1 MPIVDLF
8 WARDRDVDIHVI
20 AGAPSPDLRVGHLV
34 LEKDDGTTDF
44 AKNYLDTNADT
55 TVTFTPRF
63 KGVVAGNTVTGHGI
77 TFDTT
82 TGVATLANA
91 LPSPRKSNFIVE
103 VVARDAA
110 SGDEIDRDEIRYH
123 VHQSITKLW
132 LTPGRLT
139 VRPYDTIRPTLSP
152 YRFAVRAQFDDG
164 TVGDLSGLPGLSWTP
179 VGRVQGSGRLRINA
193 GDNPGDTIPITVNLP
208 AAVQADAA
216 ARSATANMVVAA
228 DWSPANPIDV
238 SIVVGGGWPGTINPE
253 VVPNVLFLGDGFG
266 STPADKTR
274 FEGYV
279 NSLVHFLKTNPV
291 NHPYDVLST
300 SMNFWSAFIPSDQI
314 GVSVRSEV
322 YASGTTMRFVPPP
335 KPVPASHTGRWTL
348 EHLIYMAG
356 LPVPTD
362 DPSIA
367 ARTNAAIKAEWAAQV
382 DPDPAPKVNDD
393 LINRWRRLAKR
404 TVINDVDTP
413 LGVRV
418 GAAMADSGDYKD
430 IQLNRSDRIDRDNLD
445 VLLRALR
452 DPRGIPVQDLW
463 AERADRTRPNNY
475 DLVCILVPAP
485 GRALNSDGYFFVSV
499 IDALKV
505 KPMAGTNAL
514 DLDYSTADLPA
525 ASDNERGRVLA
536 HELTHSFG
544 IGDEYGERLGP
555 PVDPGGLDIDEKY
568 GNLTLE
574 ADAKNAAGDFHGD
587 EVKWNWHRVR
597 NAGVLA
603 AAIVDAGGGTF
614 RLPLRLGHG
623 YRFAK
628 GDTVHLRFREYP
640 KPLIK
645 NPKLSAP
652 LEVVD
657 PAPTDSAIHVRVKAG
672 AALPYPNLV
681 DPANYIAEFP
691 AGSVVYIPTPAPASV
706 LSAAYPYAEMVAKN
720 IKDYIT
726 QEKKPLTKEPADKDD
741 DDVQA
746 PIFKRNVNLP
756 DCFSKNRPRIV
767 GLYSGGKAYHKG
779 LYHPTGSCVMR
790 ESHTDGMEFCAV
802 CRYVLVDMI
811 DPTRHAEIDRNYTL
825 IYPQR

>member
-1 MPIVDLF
+1 MPIVNIY
-8 WARDRDVDIHVI
+8 WNTGRDVDIHVV
-20 AGAPSPDLRVGHLV
+20 AGAPSPDLRVAHLV
-34 LEKDDGTTDF
+34 LEQDDGTKEF
-44 AKNYLDTNADT
+44 AADYLAANADT
-55 TVTFTPRF
+55 VVTFTPRF
-63 KGVVAGNTVTGHGI
+63 KGVRAGNTITGHGI

-82 TGVATLANA
+82 TGVATLTDP

-103 VVARDAA
+103 VVATDAA
-110 SGDEIDRDEIRYH
+110 SGDEIDRDEIRLH
-123 VHQSITKLW
+123 VHQSISKLW

-152 YRFAVRAQFDDG
+152 YRFNVRAQFDDG
-164 TVGDLSGLPGLSWTP
+164 TVGNLADFPGLSWTP
-179 VGRVQGSGRLRINA
+179 VGRVQASGRLRINA
-193 GDNPGDTIPITVNLP
+193 GDTAGDELAITVNLP
-208 AAVQADAA
+208 AGVNADAA
-216 ARSATANMVVAA
+216 ARTATATMVVAD
-228 DWSPANPIDV
+228 DWAPANPIDV

-266 STPADKTR
+266 KTAADKTR

-300 SMNFWSAFIPSDQI
+300 SMNFWSAFIPSEQI
-314 GVSVRSEV
+314 GVSVRAEV
-322 YASGTTMRFVPPP
+322 YPSGATTRIVPAP
-335 KPVPASHTGRWTL
+335 KPVPATHTGRWTL

-356 LPVPTD
+356 LPVPAD
-362 DPSIA
+362 DIANA

-382 DPDPAPKVNDD
+382 DPDPAPKINDD
-393 LINRWRRLAKR
+393 LITRWRRLAKR
-404 TVINDVDTP
+404 TLVNDLDTP
-413 LGVRV
+413 LGVRSGNTV
-418 GAAMADSGDYKD
+418 ADSATYRFIK
-430 IQLNRSDRIDRDNLD
+430 LNETDRLGRDDLD

-452 DPRGIPVQDLW
+452 DPRGIPVADLW
-463 AERADRTRPNNY
+463 AKRPDGSRPNNY
-475 DLVCILVPAP
+475 DLVCLLVPTP
-485 GRALNSDGYFFVSV
+485 GRAVNSDGYFFVSTV
-499 IDALKV
+499 DDLKV
-505 KPMAGTNAL
+505 KPFPGTNAL
-514 DLDYSTADLPA
+514 ELDYSTADLPA
-525 ASDNERGRVLA
+525 TSDNERGRVLA

-555 PVDPGGLDIDEKY
+555 PGNPAGLQVDERY
-568 GNLTLE
+568 GNLTLD
-574 ADAKNAAGDFHGD
+574 ADARRAGDFHGD
-587 EVKWNWHRVR
+587 EIKWNWHRAR

-603 AAIVDAGGGTF
+603 APIVDAGGGAFQLT
-614 RLPLRLGHG
+614 LRLGHG
-623 YRFAK
+623 YRFTR

-640 KPLIK
+640 RPLIK

-657 PAPTDSAIHVRVKAG
+657 PAPTDSVIHVRLKAG
-672 AALPYPNLV
+672 AAFVYPNLV
-681 DPANYIAEFP
+681 APANYIAEFP

-726 QEKKPLTKEPADKDD
+726 LEKKPLTKEPAEKDD
-741 DDVQA
+741 NDVQA

-767 GLYSGGKAYHKG
+767 GLYSGGKGFHKG
-779 LYHPTGSCVMR
+779 LYHPAGSCLMR

-811 DPTRHAEIDRNYTL
+811 DPTRHAAIDRNYSR
-825 IYPQR
+825 IYPQE